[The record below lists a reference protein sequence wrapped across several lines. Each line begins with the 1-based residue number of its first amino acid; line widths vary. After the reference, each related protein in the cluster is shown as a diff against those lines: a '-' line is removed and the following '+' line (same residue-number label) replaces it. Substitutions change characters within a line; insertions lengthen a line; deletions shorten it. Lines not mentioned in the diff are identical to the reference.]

1 MNHYR
6 LSQYITHFDLDVSLE
21 VSIEISYAYAW
32 RVLSI
37 GMPVLPLLL

>member
-21 VSIEISYAYAW
+21 VSIEISYAW
-32 RVLSI
+32 RVFSI
-37 GMPVLPLLL
+37 GMAVLPLLL

>member
-21 VSIEISYAYAW
+21 VSIEISYAW
-32 RVLSI
+32 RVISVAI
-37 GMPVLPLLL
+37 TVLPLLL